1 MASFKKDI
9 QYYKFSAY
17 GFLKNLRFFDAFFI
31 LFLVDKGLS
40 YSQIGLLYAV
50 REITINIFELPSGI
64 IADTYGRKTA
74 LAYSFLAYILS
85 FIVFYFSGKF
95 FFFLAAFV
103 LFGIADAFRSGTHKG
118 MIMDYLKL
126 NGWEKFKINY
136 YGHTRSWSQTG
147 SALSSL
153 AGGLIV
159 FISANYSSVFIYS
172 VVPYLL
178 NLLLI
183 ISYPNEL
190 NSSIKKKSKN
200 EGHGFLTAVKMFFR
214 TVKQPR
220 LLKLIYTSANHTAY
234 LKAVKDYIQPV
245 MMHVALMI
253 PVFMSMEKDKKTGIF
268 IGVFYFII
276 YILTSKASQLSAVFT
291 DRYKHRVANIT
302 LFIGFTSGILAGV
315 FWIKELWVPALITFA
330 GIYIAENIRK
340 PALTGFVADN
350 TPNEILTS
358 VISAQSLLKT
368 VLTSV
373 MALAFGVIA
382 QYSGI
387 GAALF
392 SVSLMLLIISVINI
406 NR

>member
-1 MASFKKDI
+1 MPAFKKDI

-50 REITINIFELPSGI
+50 REITINVFELPSGI
-64 IADTYGRKTA
+64 IADTYGRKTS
-74 LAYSFLAYILS
+74 LAASFIAYILS
-85 FIVFYFSGKF
+85 FVVFYYSGEFIVFLF
-95 FFFLAAFV
+95 AFII
-103 LFGIADAFRSGTHKG
+103 FGVADAFRSGTHKG
-118 MIMDYLKL
+118 MIMDYLNL
-126 NGWEKFKINY
+126 NGWERAKINY

-159 FISANYSSVFIYS
+159 FLSANYSSVFIYS

-183 ISYPNEL
+183 ISYPKEL
-190 NSSIKKKSKN
+190 NSSIKKNTGRTKT
-200 EGHGFLTAVKMFFR
+200 GLMTAIKIFVR
-214 TVKQPR
+214 TVKDR
-220 LLKLIYTSANHTAY
+220 ELLKLIYTSANHTAY

-245 MMHVALMI
+245 MVHVALAI
-253 PVFMSMEKDKKTGIF
+253 PVFMSMEKDKKTGLF
-268 IGVFYFII
+268 IGLFYFII
-276 YILTSKASQLSAVFT
+276 YLLTSKASKMSSMFA

-302 LFIGFTSGILAGV
+302 LFAGFTSGMLAGV
-315 FWIKELWVPALITFA
+315 FYFKELWIPALIMFA

-373 MALAFGVIA
+373 MALAFGIIA
-382 QYSGI
+382 QYFGI

-392 SVSLMLLIISVINI
+392 SVSAVLLIIGVSFS
-406 NR
+406 R